1 MTKNTSYRKDDFL
14 LPDGTPDI
22 DKLRQALEA
31 ANPSPEEMLE
41 LAERA
46 AKKSGKSMDDILI
59 ECIQSGE
66 LTESEIAEAMEML
79 GQMPLSRRSDVTN

>member
-22 DKLRQALEA
+22 DKLRQSLEA

-41 LAERA
+41 VAERA
-46 AKKSGKSMDDILI
+46 AKKSGKSMDDLLI
-59 ECIQSGE
+59 EFIRSGE
-66 LTESEIAEAMEML
+66 LSESETAEAMEML